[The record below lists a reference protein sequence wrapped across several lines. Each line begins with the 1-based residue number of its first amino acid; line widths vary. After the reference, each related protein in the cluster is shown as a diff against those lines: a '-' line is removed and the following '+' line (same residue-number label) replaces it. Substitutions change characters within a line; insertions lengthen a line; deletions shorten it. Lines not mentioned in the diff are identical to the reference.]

1 MKKFFLLAMAAVAM
15 TFTACKNEPAAPAPT
30 DEPEA
35 PEVVEITTDSIAKV
49 IEAGDSTQLG
59 NLLTTIQEQIETLKG
74 TDVAKAKTYLETV
87 QTFLKENADK
97 IKAVVGTG
105 TIASLVDAVNDL
117 PAIEVP
123 DVAAAAE
130 EAVEGAVEDVKE
142 AAEGVKDA
150 ANEKVE
156 DAKAAVSDAADAA
169 ANKVEEVK
177 DAAAEKTAGAV
188 DDAANK
194 IKGALGK

>member
-15 TFTACKNEPAAPAPT
+15 TFTACKNEPATPPVVEEET
-30 DEPEA
+30 

-74 TDVAKAKTYLETV
+74 TDIAKAKTYLETV
-87 QTFLKENADK
+87 QNFLKENADK

-105 TIASLVDAVNDL
+105 TIASLVDAVNNL

-123 DVAAAAE
+123 DVAGAAA
-130 EAVEGAVEDVKE
+130 EAVEGA
-142 AAEGVKDA
+142 ADA
-150 ANEKVE
+150 
-156 DAKAAVSDAADAA
+156 AADAA
-169 ANKVEEVK
+169 QGAVDAAQDAAQGAADAVQGAADAAK
-177 DAAAEKTAGAV
+177 DAAEGAV
-188 DDAANK
+188 DAAKGAAADAVDAAADK
-194 IKGALGK
+194 VKGALK

>member
-30 DEPEA
+30 DEPET

-59 NLLTTIQEQIETLKG
+59 TLLTTIQEQIETLKG

-105 TIASLVDAVNDL
+105 TIASLVDAVNNL

-123 DVAAAAE
+123 DVAGAAAD
-130 EAVEGAVEDVKE
+130 AVEG
-142 AAEGVKDA
+142 
-150 ANEKVE
+150 
-156 DAKAAVSDAADAA
+156 AADAA
-169 ANKVEEVK
+169 A
-177 DAAAEKTAGAV
+177 DAAQGAV
-188 DDAANK
+188 DAAQDAAQGAADAVQGAADAAQDAAQGAADAAK
-194 IKGALGK
+194 GAAADAVQGAADAAKGALK

>member
-105 TIASLVDAVNDL
+105 TIASLVDAVNNL

-123 DVAAAAE
+123 EVAGAAAD
-130 EAVEGAVEDVKE
+130 AVEGA
-142 AAEGVKDA
+142 AQDA
-150 ANEKVE
+150 AQGAA
-156 DAKAAVSDAADAA
+156 DAVQGAADAA
-169 ANKVEEVK
+169 Q
-177 DAAAEKTAGAV
+177 DAAQGAV
-188 DDAANK
+188 DAAKGAAADAVQGAADK
-194 IKGALGK
+194 VKGALQ

>member
-105 TIASLVDAVNDL
+105 TIASLVDAVNNL

-123 DVAAAAE
+123 DVAGAAAD
-130 EAVEGAVEDVKE
+130 AVEGA
-142 AAEGVKDA
+142 ADA
-150 ANEKVE
+150 AQ
-156 DAKAAVSDAADAA
+156 DAAQGAVDAAQGAADAVQGAADAA
-169 ANKVEEVK
+169 Q
-177 DAAAEKTAGAV
+177 DAAQGAV
-188 DDAANK
+188 DAAKGAAADAVQGAADK
-194 IKGALGK
+194 VKGALQ

>member
-105 TIASLVDAVNDL
+105 TIASLVDAVNNL

-123 DVAAAAE
+123 DVAGAAAD
-130 EAVEGAVEDVKE
+130 AVEGA
-142 AAEGVKDA
+142 ADA
-150 ANEKVE
+150 AQ
-156 DAKAAVSDAADAA
+156 DAAQGAVDAAQGAADAA
-169 ANKVEEVK
+169 QGAA
-177 DAAAEKTAGAV
+177 DAAQDAAQGAV
-188 DDAANK
+188 DAAKGAAADAVQGAADK
-194 IKGALGK
+194 VKGALQ